1 MDFKIKI
8 ESKDADEMLVK
19 IASDLTRV
27 QSKMDEF
34 APSLAAA
41 AEQAIF
47 AEIASLGRFGEF
59 MVDRTK
65 ITPSFGAGTIILSI
79 TGMSEGEAG
88 FPERSGGPTT
98 ADMNLWMKH
107 EYGSFSNDSEA
118 EQTYMKN
125 RGAGV
130 IAIRKSRSA
139 AVGSPYQG
147 LMTETISAMTVQ
159 LNLALNAVAGIQAYG
174 IAGNIIETASRGKV
188 KVGKGVRAL
197 MQGAG
202 VSMSDLQSANI
213 VNIGIKSGGQVFAVA
228 KDGSGH
234 TWKSPSSL
242 GLPTTVKGN

>member
-1 MDFKIKI
+1 MDFKIKV
-8 ESKDADEMLVK
+8 ESEELDKLLVQ
-19 IASDLTRV
+19 ISSDLTRV
-27 QSKMDEF
+27 ESKMAEY

-59 MVDRTK
+59 MADRTK
-65 ITPSFGAGTIILSI
+65 ITPTFGAGTIILSI

-98 ADMNLWMKH
+98 SEMNLWLKH

-118 EQTYMKN
+118 EQTYVKN
-125 RGAGV
+125 NGTGV
-130 IAIRKSRSA
+130 VAIRKSRSA
-139 AVGSPYQG
+139 AVGSPYRG

-159 LNLALNAVAGIQAYG
+159 LNLALNAVAGVQAYT
-174 IAGNIIETASRGKV
+174 IAGNIVETASRGKV

-202 VSMSDLQSANI
+202 VSMQDLQAANI

-228 KDGSGH
+228 KDGTGH

-242 GLPTTVKGN
+242 GLPTTVKG